1 MIQIQEYISVSVI
14 MCHGKK
20 EEINLN
26 TKFDYAISE
35 IQKYSLGVQQLN
47 NGIDERTIQ
56 NFEVKYEMSIPN
68 IYKQWLKIYNGG
80 EFFAVPVG
88 TSFAGILGDE
98 GRRKGVFYL
107 EDNFDDTKRVGILD
121 NLFVI
126 GELCDGEI
134 IAFDLDAT
142 TKEDGCVVQFDLESA
157 QVIVEWDGFAEW
169 LNYIFEEGNGLFDYE
184 GNEK

>member
-1 MIQIQEYISVSVI
+1 MNI
-14 MCHGKK
+14 
-20 EEINLN
+20 
-26 TKFDYAISE
+26 KFDYAISE

-47 NGIDERTIQ
+47 NGIHERTIQ
-56 NFEVKYEMSIPN
+56 NFEIKYEMPIPN

-98 GRRKGVFYL
+98 ERRKGVFYL
-107 EDNFDDTKRVGILD
+107 EDNFDETKRVGILD

-126 GELCDGEI
+126 GELYDGEI

-169 LNYIFEEGNGLFDYE
+169 LNYIFEEGNELFDYE